1 MKIWPFNLLDF
12 LEVETQAKKDDLLA
26 GIVLAMSNLEKQDEK
41 ILLLYFTCGYT
52 VDEIAK
58 KLVFAKQ
65 LCQGL

>member
-41 ILLLYFTCGYT
+41 SCFFILHVVTQSMRLP
-52 VDEIAK
+52 E